1 MNRPYIAVALAAV
14 TAQALHITQATEELL
29 ETLIDTHQQ
38 DVPKEDNVLIE
49 SSEVDDLRE
58 HTDSNFVAK
67 NSASQNHSPQLNSAA
82 QHGHLQSEECEAPD
96 SRPEDMIL
104 AEAGQIQYVNFA
116 TKALTNSAR
125 FATRDLP
132 KAAGWAA
139 KNTWAAVKEA
149 GKDGFAKAKGLDDL
163 AQGDWITSFNSV
175 GKWKHMKVETY
186 DPSDLVYYPLTA
198 R

>member
-82 QHGHLQSEECEAPD
+82 QHGHLPSEECEAPD

-104 AEAGQIQYVNFA
+104 AEAGQMQYLSFA

-125 FATRDLP
+125 FAGRSLP
-132 KAAGWAA
+132 KAAGWSA
-139 KNTWAAVKEA
+139 KNSWASVKAA
-149 GKDGFAKAKGLDDL
+149 GKDAVKKVKKLDDL
-163 AQGDWITSFNSV
+163 AQGDWITSYNTTA
-175 GKWKHMKVETY
+175 KKIQTY
-186 DPSDLVYYPLTA
+186 GYDELDYIVIPLTA
-198 R
+198 K